1 MLILTVTMKCIK
13 KSVNS
18 GALFFNPFL
27 LLDKSTMLTKDKSY
41 ISLPTTKPQ
50 DKRGTAGNT
59 VLFAAAALSLAG
71 LTACQQTPDYNY
83 LIGETMGTSYHI
95 SYQLPEDVD
104 EADIQAA
111 INERLQQI
119 NDSMSTYQADSTISK
134 FNKLGKDTPI
144 IIDADFS
151 RVLDV
156 SRQVYTESG
165 GAFDPTVMPLINTWG
180 FGSTMTV
187 ERLQSPP
194 SAEAIAQASA
204 LVDFDGV
211 VKQDQTIYKT
221 KDGIGLDFS
230 AVAKGYG
237 VDVIADVLRDRYQ
250 IRNYMVEIGGEIAT
264 AGVSNQQ
271 QPWQI
276 AIDAPIEGSTV
287 SERQTITAIRQPIKT
302 NNQLH
307 LATSGNYRNSVIFDG
322 KHYSHTI
329 DPTTGK
335 PIVGGAPSVTVAADS
350 VALADAWATALTA
363 MPYEKALSVAKQQ
376 NLAALFV
383 ILADGV
389 QPNDSVDSLD
399 DWQVVQTPAMQALRA
414 DKQP

>member
-1 MLILTVTMKCIK
+1 MYSLSTNKNNTIALYGFIGLIGTV
-13 KSVNS
+13 S
-18 GALFFNPFL
+18 
-27 LLDKSTMLTKDKSY
+27 
-41 ISLPTTKPQ
+41 
-50 DKRGTAGNT
+50 
-59 VLFAAAALSLAG
+59 

-83 LIGETMGTSYHI
+83 LSGETMGTSYHI
-95 SYQLPEDVD
+95 SYQLPDDVD
-104 EADIQAA
+104 ETAIQAA
-111 INERLQQI
+111 IDKRLQDI

-134 FNKLGKDTPI
+134 FNQLGKDTPI
-144 IIDADFS
+144 AIDSDFS
-151 RVLDV
+151 HVLEA
-156 SRQVYTESG
+156 SRQVYQQSG
-165 GAFDPTVMPLINTWG
+165 GAFDPTVMPLIETWG

-194 SAEAIAQASA
+194 TALEIAQAKA
-204 LVDFDGV
+204 LVDFESV
-211 VKQDQTIYKT
+211 VQNDNGLIKT
-221 KDGIGLDFS
+221 KDGIELDFS

-237 VDVIADVLRDRYQ
+237 VDVIADVLKNNYK

-264 AGVSNQQ
+264 SGVNNQQ

-276 AIDAPIEGSTV
+276 AIDAPIDGSTV
-287 SERQTITAIRQPIKT
+287 SERQTITAIRQPMNTT
-302 NNQLH
+302 NQMH
-307 LATSGNYRNSVIFDG
+307 LATSGNYRNSVVFNG

-363 MPYEKALSVAKQQ
+363 MPYEKALKVAKEQ

-383 ILADGV
+383 ILADGIK
-389 QPNDSVDSLD
+389 PSDSLAKERLDSID
-399 DWQVVQTPAMQALRA
+399 DWQLVQTPAMMNLRV

>member
-1 MLILTVTMKCIK
+1 M
-13 KSVNS
+13 
-18 GALFFNPFL
+18 FN
-27 LLDKSTMLTKDKSY
+27 KN
-41 ISLPTTKPQ
+41 KPQ
-50 DKRGTAGNT
+50 TRFFAIKSRNRKKTAGDTILFT
-59 VLFAAAALSLAG
+59 VSALSLAG
-71 LTACQQTPDYNY
+71 LTACQQSPDYNY

-95 SYQLPEDVD
+95 SYQLPENVT
-104 EADIQAA
+104 EADVQTA
-111 INERLQQI
+111 IDERLQQI
-119 NDSMSTYQADSTISK
+119 NDSMSTYQSDSTISK
-134 FNKLGKDTPI
+134 FNQLGQNTPI
-144 IIDADFS
+144 TIDSDFS
-151 RVLDV
+151 HVLDI
-156 SRQVYTESG
+156 SRQVYAQSG
-165 GAFDPTVMPLINTWG
+165 GAFDPTVIPLINTWG

-194 SAEAIAQASA
+194 SAAEIAQARA
-204 LVDFDGV
+204 LVDFDSV
-211 VKQDQTIYKT
+211 VKQDQTLYKT

-237 VDVIADVLRDRYQ
+237 VDVIADVLKDRYN

-264 AGVSNQQ
+264 LGVNNKQ

-302 NNQLH
+302 DNQMH

-335 PIVGGAPSVTVAADS
+335 PIIGGAPSVTVAADS

-363 MPYEKALSVAKQQ
+363 MPYRKAL
-376 NLAALFV
+376 NLAKKQDLAVLFV
-383 ILADGV
+383 VLADGV
-389 QPNDSVDSLD
+389 QPNASLDSID

>member
-1 MLILTVTMKCIK
+1 MYSLSTNKNNTIALYGVICLIGTV
-13 KSVNS
+13 S
-18 GALFFNPFL
+18 
-27 LLDKSTMLTKDKSY
+27 
-41 ISLPTTKPQ
+41 
-50 DKRGTAGNT
+50 
-59 VLFAAAALSLAG
+59 

-83 LIGETMGTSYHI
+83 LSGETMGTSYHI
-95 SYQLPEDVD
+95 SYQLPDDVD
-104 EADIQAA
+104 ETAIQAA
-111 INERLQQI
+111 IDKRLQDI

-134 FNKLGKDTPI
+134 FNQLGKDTPI
-144 IIDADFS
+144 AIDSDFS
-151 RVLDV
+151 HVLEA
-156 SRQVYTESG
+156 SRQVYQQSG
-165 GAFDPTVMPLINTWG
+165 GAFDPTVMPLIETWG

-194 SAEAIAQASA
+194 TALEIAQAKA
-204 LVDFDGV
+204 LVDFESV
-211 VKQDQTIYKT
+211 VQNDNGLIKT
-221 KDGIGLDFS
+221 KDGIELDFS

-237 VDVIADVLRDRYQ
+237 VDVIADVLKNNYK

-264 AGVSNQQ
+264 SGVNNQQ

-276 AIDAPIEGSTV
+276 AIDAPIDGSTV
-287 SERQTITAIRQPIKT
+287 SERQTITAIRQPMNTT
-302 NNQLH
+302 NQMH
-307 LATSGNYRNSVIFDG
+307 LATSGNYRNSVVFNG

-363 MPYEKALSVAKQQ
+363 MPYEKALKVAKEQ

-383 ILADGV
+383 ILADGIK
-389 QPNDSVDSLD
+389 PSDSLAKERLDSID
-399 DWQVVQTPAMQALRA
+399 DWQLVQTPAMMNLRA

>member
-1 MLILTVTMKCIK
+1 MYSLSTNKNNTIALYGVIGLIGTV
-13 KSVNS
+13 S
-18 GALFFNPFL
+18 
-27 LLDKSTMLTKDKSY
+27 
-41 ISLPTTKPQ
+41 
-50 DKRGTAGNT
+50 
-59 VLFAAAALSLAG
+59 

-83 LIGETMGTSYHI
+83 LSGETMGTSYHI
-95 SYQLPEDVD
+95 SYQLPDDVD
-104 EADIQAA
+104 ETAIQAA
-111 INERLQQI
+111 IDKRLQDI

-134 FNKLGKDTPI
+134 FNQLGKDTPI
-144 IIDADFS
+144 AIDSDFS
-151 RVLDV
+151 HVLEA
-156 SRQVYTESG
+156 SRQVYQQSG
-165 GAFDPTVMPLINTWG
+165 GAFDPTVMPLIETWG

-194 SAEAIAQASA
+194 TALDIAQAKA
-204 LVDFDGV
+204 LVDFESV
-211 VKQDQTIYKT
+211 VQNDNGLIKT
-221 KDGIGLDFS
+221 KDGIELDFS

-237 VDVIADVLRDRYQ
+237 VDVIADVLKNNYK

-264 AGVSNQQ
+264 SGFNNQQ

-276 AIDAPIEGSTV
+276 AIDAPIDGSTV
-287 SERQTITAIRQPIKT
+287 SERQTITAIRQPMNTT
-302 NNQLH
+302 NQMH
-307 LATSGNYRNSVIFDG
+307 LATSGNYRNSVVFNG

-363 MPYEKALSVAKQQ
+363 MPYEKALKVAKEQ

-383 ILADGV
+383 ILADGIK
-389 QPNDSVDSLD
+389 PSDSLAKERLDSID
-399 DWQVVQTPAMQALRA
+399 DWQLVQTPAMMNLRA